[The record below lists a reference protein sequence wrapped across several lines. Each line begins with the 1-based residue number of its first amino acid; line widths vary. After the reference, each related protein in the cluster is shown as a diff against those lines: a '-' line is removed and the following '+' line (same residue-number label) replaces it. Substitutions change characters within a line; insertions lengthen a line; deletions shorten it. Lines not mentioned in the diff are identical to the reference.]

1 MSRELIEALRGTRRE
16 QVDTGLGQVPLGNN
30 IARAGQYNVVVA
42 PVASSNEF
50 TQLAANLS
58 KFGAL
63 TTEFGRFQQA
73 RGQEEARQLSLDE
86 VIRRV
91 ESGDTEAEG
100 LLAELGKQR
109 AFSHNIYRRYNAE
122 KVLPAFQAKRNELGS
137 LTPEQL
143 IERGI
148 KSPDDFESYA
158 RAQFAEISKQ
168 FQPFVSND
176 RFMAQ
181 MHNDYLEK
189 SIPAEASSLAGDYT
203 KYVRAYNKQVYDQS
217 LSSAFYSYSD
227 AGTNGEYSEGFVD
240 LVKKLEGFTPTS
252 KKDGSQFSVGYGTKA
267 QGAGI
272 SITKAQA
279 DTALRE
285 ELSEHYEYVT
295 DLIEEFDGELA
306 LNNNQ
311 IQALTSFSFNVGPD
325 DLRELLTGSKEKG
338 KGELR
343 DLETIRSEMLLYN
356 KFEGKVL
363 KGLIARRKEE
373 LALFDTPIPDDQ
385 QEKEGEGAI
394 VGRVPY
400 IKQAQAKIYNS
411 MLAARANPDVNNFQA
426 RNSTEDAFIAGFLHL
441 GKIGKEDEAYE
452 LYEHAEQ
459 KGFKVSPQKDS
470 PNLFTGPEGEA
481 KLEQAKRR
489 LDAITDTN
497 EADNKKKAKERIEQA
512 GLSILADLTAKYQAG
527 KNPEDLVR
535 EAKGLAT
542 SRFNAARVIPGNEN
556 YANEL
561 YVQEIKAID
570 DFFGGVKAEAGNSV
584 QYSDITR
591 QQDHDNY
598 GLTAALLK
606 NSSEA
611 LAFKGVQERV
621 AGLPA
626 DVREQIYTAKGLDP
640 LNMDSYFGTEDRE
653 VRARA
658 VELWQGIR
666 SGKHAELQRE
676 FHQNAQAKLNELRAK
691 KLSPEGFEDAKR
703 EWEQGLIDKYN
714 KEIFSDFIEAIKDD
728 KVLKETDKRKEDIA
742 RARRALKDQE
752 KLAPID
758 GDGNL
763 RLPSMEVDD
772 VNFSFLESRAIT
784 NNAKFLRRGTAKFDE
799 VFGNKTP
806 NQVKEFYLAH
816 RGKIFTG
823 FLKGDVEHPEFTDE
837 SDKKGW
843 FDNHL
848 FLPTYRRGELVA
860 YEFTGKNLKGR
871 LALLANE
878 AKNDFVGA
886 VNAVGLTKN
895 QVLTKLYRPE
905 GYESILGQTQVAPI
919 NLEDYFVLD
928 DLTTSERMIYNIEA
942 LYDEKLSNKI
952 AEVYRLDP
960 GEFRTNQRK
969 LGVARGLLKES
980 N

>member
-252 KKDGSQFSVGYGTKA
+252 KKDGAQFSVGYGTRA

-272 SITKAQA
+272 SITKEQA

-311 IQALTSFSFNVGPD
+311 IQALTSFSFNLGPD
-325 DLRELLTGSKEKG
+325 DLRQLLTGSKEKG

-343 DLETIRSEMLLYN
+343 DLETIRSKMLLYN
-356 KFEGKVL
+356 KFEGKAL
-363 KGLIARRKEE
+363 KGLTDRRKEE

-411 MLAARANPDVNNFQA
+411 MLAARANPDVNNFQS
-426 RNSTEDAFIAGFLHL
+426 RSSTEDSFIAGLLHL
-441 GKIGKEDEAYE
+441 AKIGKEDEAYE
-452 LYEHAEQ
+452 LFEHAEQ
-459 KGFKVSPQKDS
+459 KGFKFSPQKDS

-481 KLEQAKRR
+481 KLEQAQRR

-497 EADNKKKAKERIEQA
+497 EADSKKKAKERIEQA
-512 GLSILADLTAKYQAG
+512 GLSILADLTAKFQAG
-527 KNPEDLVR
+527 ENPEDLVR

-584 QYSDITR
+584 QYSDIKR

-606 NSSEA
+606 KSSEA

-626 DVREQIYTAKGLDP
+626 DVRKQIYTAKGLDP

-666 SGKHAELQRE
+666 SGKHAELERE

-691 KLSPEGFEDAKR
+691 NLSPEDFEDAKR
-703 EWEQGLIDKYN
+703 TWEQGLIDKYN

-728 KVLKETDKRKEDIA
+728 KVIKETDKRKEDLA
-742 RARRALKDQE
+742 RARRALKDQD
-752 KLAPID
+752 KLSPID

-763 RLPSMEVDD
+763 RFPSTEVDD
-772 VNFSFLESRAIT
+772 VNFSFLESRGIT

-799 VFGNKTP
+799 VFGDKTP
-806 NQVKEFYLAH
+806 NQVKEFYLEH

-823 FLKGDVEHPEFTDE
+823 FLKGEVEHPEFTDE
-837 SDKKGW
+837 TNWLGD
-843 FDNHL
+843 
-848 FLPTYRRGELVA
+848 FLAPTYRRGELVA

-919 NLEDYFVLD
+919 NLEEYFDLD
-928 DLTTSERMIYNIEA
+928 ELTTSERMIYNIEA

-952 AEVYRLDP
+952 AEVYELDP
-960 GEFRTNQRK
+960 VKFRTNQRK